1 MTSFTGLELR
11 HLLALRAVAQEGS
24 FIGAADVLGLSQAAV
39 SQQIAGLERVVG
51 QSMFDRP
58 GGPRPV
64 RLTSAGRVLLTH
76 ADAVMEQIDRAE
88 RDLED
93 LVSEGRVTVGT
104 FQSVS
109 VHLLPEIVAA
119 MRATSPG
126 VRINAHE
133 ADENEELVERLLG
146 GDSDVAFVASPI
158 QDNRLD
164 LISLGTDPFVV
175 LVSANGPLARQA
187 RTRGFPAKALVG
199 VPLIGQY
206 GTEQQRHI
214 DRGLREAGLPPRYVF
229 RSRDNGSVQAMVRA
243 GLGAAVLPQLA
254 VDTTD
259 AEVIIR
265 QLDPPIPARTLY
277 IALPKGGQPTSATQ
291 QLVAIAKRIGR
302 RHLTQPRQ

>member
-1 MTSFTGLELR
+1 MAGLELR
-11 HLLALRAVAQEGS
+11 HLTALRAVAEEGS

-64 RLTSAGRVLLTH
+64 RLTPAGRVLLRH
-76 ADAVMEQIDRAE
+76 ADAVAAQLARAE

-93 LVSEGRVTVGT
+93 LVTEGRVTVGT

-119 MRATSPG
+119 MRSTSPA
-126 VRINAHE
+126 VRIHALE
-133 ADENEELVERLLG
+133 ADENEELVDQLLEG
-146 GDSDVAFVASPI
+146 ATDVAFLASPI
-158 QDNRLD
+158 QDKRLD
-164 LISLGTDPFVV
+164 LVSLGTDPYVV
-175 LVSANGPLARQA
+175 LVSANGPLAAHA
-187 RTRGFPAKALVG
+187 RARGFPAQALVG

-214 DRGLREAGLPPRYVF
+214 DRGLREAGIPPRYVF
-229 RSRDNGSVQAMVRA
+229 RSRDNGAVQAMVRA

-254 VDTTD
+254 VDATD
-259 AEVIIR
+259 TEVVIR
-265 QLDPPIPARTLY
+265 PLDPAIPARTLY
-277 IALPKGGQPTSATQ
+277 IALPKGGQPSQATR
-291 QLVAIAKRIGR
+291 QLVTIAKRIGR
-302 RHLTQPRQ
+302 SHLIGGGRRGS